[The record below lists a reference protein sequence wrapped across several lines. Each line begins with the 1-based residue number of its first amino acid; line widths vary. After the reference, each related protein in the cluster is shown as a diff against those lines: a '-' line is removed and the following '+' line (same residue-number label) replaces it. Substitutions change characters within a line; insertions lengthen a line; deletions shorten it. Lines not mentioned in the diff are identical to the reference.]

1 MRVFL
6 AAAYYSYRGVFAWM
20 TPMMYLAQKVMIPLG
35 QVAFFSLIGAFGGS
49 QPLDFY
55 LLGNAMAI
63 AGAGGVWIAFAVSE
77 ERGLGTLI
85 YLIGSPANR
94 VALFFGRAAVHVV
107 DALLHVLMAFAWA
120 MLVFGLDLP
129 PSTWGGIGL
138 AIVVGT
144 VAVGGLGLLVGA
156 VAYLVLDAGVL
167 GNSITFLLLLLSGAN
182 IPLSELPPWLALLGR
197 TLPLTRSIEAARI
210 LAAGGD
216 RATAA
221 PLLIADLAI
230 GLAYALAGFVL
241 VHWIEIQARRRGTL
255 ENV

>member
-20 TPMMYLAQKVMIPLG
+20 TPMMYLAQKVLIPLG

-55 LLGNAMAI
+55 LIGNAMAV
-63 AGAGGVWIAFAVSE
+63 AGAGGVWITLAVGE
-77 ERGLGTLI
+77 ERGLGTLT

-107 DALLHVLMAFAWA
+107 DALFHVLMAFGWA
-120 MLVFGLDLP
+120 MLAFGLDLP
-129 PSTWGGIGL
+129 LSSWGGIFL

-144 VAVGGLGLLVGA
+144 AATGGLGLLVGA

-167 GNSITFLLLLLSGAN
+167 GNSITFMLLLLSGAN
-182 IPLSELPPWLALLGR
+182 VPLSELPPWLALLGR
-197 TLPLTRSIEAARI
+197 GLPLTRSIEAART
-210 LAAGGD
+210 LAAGSEL
-216 RATAA
+216 TAVLS
-221 PLLIADLAI
+221 LLLTDLAI
-230 GLAYALAGFVL
+230 GLAYALAGLVL
-241 VHWIEIQARRRGTL
+241 FNWIEIQARRRGTL